1 MNIQWYPGHM
11 TKAKRMM
18 QENIK
23 LIDVVIELLDA
34 RVPKSSQNPE
44 ITKLANNKPRIIVM
58 NKVDLAEPK
67 ETYKWVEYFK
77 KQGHVVVEINSKS
90 GKGIKKITEAV
101 KVACAE
107 KIARNKR
114 RGLINKPMRAMVVGI
129 PNVGKSTF
137 INKIVGR
144 TSAKVG
150 NKPGV
155 TKGKQWLKLKKE
167 IELLDTPGVLWP
179 KFESKEVGINL
190 AMIGSIK
197 EEILDTESLAMLVLE
212 FLKDNYLE
220 LMVKNFNLESIDDKD
235 GHQLLIDLAISSNYK
250 MKGNQPDTARM
261 ALVVLDKFK
270 NGILGLVTLEKCTN
284 TGDKV

>member
-23 LIDVVIELLDA
+23 LIDVVIEILDA
-34 RVPKSSQNPE
+34 RVPQSSQNPE
-44 ITKLANNKPRIIVM
+44 INQLANNKPRIMVL
-58 NKVDLAEPK
+58 NKVDLAERL
-67 ETYKWVEYFK
+67 ETQKWANHFR
-77 KQGHVVVEINSKS
+77 KQGFVVVEVNAKN
-90 GKGIKKITEAV
+90 GQGIKRIGEAV
-101 KVACAE
+101 KEACKE

-137 INKIVGR
+137 INKLVGR

-179 KFESKEVGINL
+179 KFESKEVGIRL

-197 EEILDTESLAMLVLE
+197 EEILDTESLAVLVLE
-212 FLKDNYLE
+212 FLRDTYPDYLE
-220 LMVKNFNLESIDDKD
+220 KKFHLEVDQAKD
-235 GHQLLIDLAISSNYK
+235 GVWLLSELAVKANYK
-250 MKGNQPDTARM
+250 LKGNVPDVSRM
-261 ALVVLDKFK
+261 ALVILDKFK
-270 NGILGLVTLEKCTN
+270 NGQMGQVTLEKV
-284 TGDKV
+284 KVE